1 MQLRVNSPR
10 MEHPCGQRTNPIWL
24 PFPTWY
30 RIDNV
35 PSDHVS
41 DYVAFTMEAETY
53 SQDLILSPGEKSML
67 GVHRRKPH
75 RATFSNM
82 VCDMVPLSLSQQS

>member
-35 PSDHVS
+35 PSGHVS
-41 DYVAFTMEAETY
+41 DYVAFTMEAETC
-53 SQDLILSPGEKSML
+53 SQDLILSPGEMSVRSPYKET
-67 GVHRRKPH
+67 P
-75 RATFSNM
+75 
-82 VCDMVPLSLSQQS
+82 